1 MTGGGGGGRKRG
13 GEEKKGRKLRK
24 IAALCVLPFRSGEGF
39 ERKRGGWCEDESRT
53 ECRPG
58 RKEKRKKKEIGQSI

>member
-1 MTGGGGGGRKRG
+1 MTGGGGENPGRLQPCSCCHLEVGKGKR
-13 GEEKKGRKLRK
+13 
-24 IAALCVLPFRSGEGF
+24 F

-58 RKEKRKKKEIGQSI
+58 RKEKRKKKKESGNPFKI